1 MIRCLQ
7 HKDKRMKFKQNIKSG
22 AAVLLALL
30 TFGCGQSP
38 EQSADPLVIGY
49 SDWPG
54 WVAWQVGIEK
64 GWFEEAGVPVTF
76 EWFDYVESM
85 DAFAAGQIDA
95 VAMTNGDALVT
106 GEAGGPSRAILIND
120 FSNGNDMLVAA
131 PGIDSV
137 PELAG
142 KRVGVE
148 VGYVCHLLLL
158 KALEANG
165 MTEADVTL
173 INIPTHDLPQ
183 AFAAGDV
190 DAVVAW
196 QPNSSQALEAVP
208 GSTAIF
214 TSADVPGLIY
224 DVLAVSPSSLS
235 ERTEDWETVVK
246 VWYRIV
252 DYILDEETRDDAV
265 RIMSA
270 RVGLSPEAYAAFL
283 DGTKILTLEEA
294 KAAFQVSDELTSI
307 YGSSAIADAF
317 NVANGVYDTP
327 QNVAEYIHPDITL
340 GL

>member
-1 MIRCLQ
+1 MLT
-7 HKDKRMKFKQNIKSG
+7 KNALKSW
-22 AAVLLALL
+22 AALALAL
-30 TFGCGQSP
+30 FTFGCGRGPAP
-38 EQSADPLVIGY
+38 ETAAPLVIGY

-54 WVAWQVGIEK
+54 WVAWEIAIQK

-85 DAFAAGQIDA
+85 DAFAAGQLDA
-95 VAMTNGDALVT
+95 VTMTNGDALVT
-106 GEAGGPSRAILIND
+106 GEAGAPSLAIIIND

-131 PGIDSV
+131 PGITSV
-137 PELAG
+137 LELAG

-158 KALEANG
+158 KALEAHD
-165 MTEADVTL
+165 MTESDVTL

-196 QPNSSQALEAVP
+196 QPNSSQALQAVA

-224 DVLAVSPSSLS
+224 DVLAVSPTSLS
-235 ERTEDWETVVK
+235 ERSEDWEKVAQ
-246 VWYRIV
+246 VWYRVV
-252 DYILDEETRDDAV
+252 DYMLDESTRDSAIA
-265 RIMSA
+265 IMAS
-270 RVGLSPEAYAAFL
+270 RVGLTAEAYAEFV
-283 DGTKILTLEEA
+283 DGTQILTLEEA
-294 KAAFQVSDELTSI
+294 QAAFAVSDELSSI
-307 YGSSAIADAF
+307 FGSSKIADAF

-327 QNVAEYIHPDITL
+327 QNVADYIYPAITL
-340 GL
+340 GLGL